1 MNKRNKAKYDTP
13 PFGHNHHITCYYE
26 LDFGRDT
33 IKPGDK
39 IKFKNVRGFFLF
51 SKWVH
56 NQQLDVQWIDV
67 IDPSTST
74 FRSFYMDRLK
84 GVHRAKKSIRKKLV

>member
-1 MNKRNKAKYDTP
+1 MNKRNKAKNNSI
-13 PFGHNHHITCYYE
+13 PFSHNRNISCYYE
-26 LDFGRDT
+26 LNFGKDVIR
-33 IKPGDK
+33 PGDK
-39 IKFKNVRGFFLF
+39 IRFKNVRGTFVF

-56 NQQLDVQWIDV
+56 NRDLDVQWIDV
-67 IDPSTST
+67 IDPTTST